1 MTWEPGLPV
10 ITASDHAEWRA
21 WRKVR
26 KLTLQRERRQRYPRI
41 DYYPNARALAIIEAV
56 ARTRRG
62 PDSTWSAI
70 IDALVLGASG
80 IK

>member
-1 MTWEPGLPV
+1 MTALDRADWQ
-10 ITASDHAEWRA
+10 A
-21 WRKVR
+21 WRKAR
-26 KLTLQRERRQRYPRI
+26 KLQQQRERRLRFPRI
-41 DYYPNARALAIIEAV
+41 DYYPGEEARAIIEAV

-62 PDSTWSAI
+62 ADGTWSAV